1 MTNTNQSYFR
11 HFRKARKNAYT
22 TKNIKAAFEVTGIVP
37 FNPRRVLGRFTG
49 TAKADPLTTPKHKTS
64 IRVVHIPPTPSNNRQ
79 VRYVHQQALQRA
91 KDPILCSLIDKLANA
106 AIGSLVKEY
115 LSEDWLVQLQAAWA
129 LKEDNKDRKR
139 TKLSEAK
146 AITGEEL
153 LRLRLEKLALESA
166 PKARRK
172 QVAFTGDSES
182 EESDEGSN
190 VSEASITASE
200 GSTIY
205 VHTPATHTPIRRPTK
220 SLMPNQKP
228 QQLFGSTETSA
239 RATGASK
246 AEGSTRRV
254 LRPRGN

>member
-1 MTNTNQSYFR
+1 M
-11 HFRKARKNAYT
+11 
-22 TKNIKAAFEVTGIVP
+22 P
-37 FNPRRVLGRFTG
+37 FNPRRVLVRFTR

-79 VRYVHQQALQRA
+79 VRYVHQQALQWA

-115 LSEDWLVQLQAAWA
+115 LSEDWLIQLQAAWA
-129 LKEDNKDRKR
+129 LKEDNKDRKF

-146 AITGEEL
+146 AITSEGL
-153 LRLRLEKLALESA
+153 LRLQLEKLTLESA
-166 PKARRK
+166 PKACRK

-182 EESDEGSN
+182 EKLDEGSN
-190 VSEASITASE
+190 VSKASITASE

-205 VHTPATHTPIRRPTK
+205 VHTPTAHTPITWPTK
-220 SLMPNQKP
+220 PPMPNQKP

-239 RATGASK
+239 WAPGASE
-246 AEGSTRRV
+246 AEGSTR
-254 LRPRGN
+254 